1 MILRPTPDDED
12 VLEIENWVMSCR
24 VFGRQLEFEAMN
36 IAVEAARERGARALV
51 ANYIPTAKND
61 VISTLYP
68 SLGFTEVNQP
78 APASGATRWFLD
90 LADYVVRDTHIIV
103 QEQQDDRSQDQILS
117 KFTRILRDL
126 LLDDSIELTMETQ
139 REDVPN
145 WDSFNYI
152 NFIVAVEIE
161 FGVKFKV
168 ADIESFAN
176 VGAIVK
182 ETTKMLA

>member
-1 MILRPTPDDED
+1 MTDQE
-12 VLEIENWVMSCR
+12 VM
-24 VFGRQLEFEAMN
+24 F
-36 IAVEAARERGARALV
+36 
-51 ANYIPTAKND
+51 
-61 VISTLYP
+61 
-68 SLGFTEVNQP
+68 
-78 APASGATRWFLD
+78 
-90 LADYVVRDTHIIV
+90 
-103 QEQQDDRSQDQILS
+103 

-139 REDVPN
+139 REDVAN

-168 ADIESFAN
+168 ADIESFPN

-182 ETTKMLA
+182 NTTKMLA